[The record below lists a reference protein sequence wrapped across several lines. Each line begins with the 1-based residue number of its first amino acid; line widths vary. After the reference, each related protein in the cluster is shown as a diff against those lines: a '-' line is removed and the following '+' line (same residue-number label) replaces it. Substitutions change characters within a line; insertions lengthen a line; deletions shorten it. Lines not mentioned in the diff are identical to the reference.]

1 MRKYRQCTLAP
12 AGELSPRISAT
23 NGAGAVTILSFGST
37 RSTSKV
43 RTRCS
48 PRLLGDAPELEPLK
62 QAIAAR
68 TEGNPFFI
76 EEIVQGLVRGRC
88 VDRHWAAE
96 AGASLFTHKIPTT
109 VRAML
114 AARIDRLPREEKE
127 LLQTVAAIGREFS
140 FRLARRIA
148 DLPESRVDSALAHL
162 QTAEFIHEQPA
173 PGDVEYIFKHALT
186 QEVAYAR
193 Y

>member
-1 MRKYRQCTLAP
+1 MLTA
-12 AGELSPRISAT
+12 
-23 NGAGAVTILSFGST
+23 
-37 RSTSKV
+37 
-43 RTRCS
+43 
-48 PRLLGDAPELEPLK
+48 LLGEAPELEPVK
-62 QAIAAR
+62 RAIAAR

-76 EEIVQGLVRGRC
+76 EEIVQGLLEEGVLTGIGQLKLARPFLYT
-88 VDRHWAAE
+88 A
-96 AGASLFTHKIPTT
+96 IPTT
-109 VRAML
+109 VRGVL

-148 DLPESRVDSALAHL
+148 DLPDSRVDSALAHL
-162 QTAEFIHEQPA
+162 QSAEFIHEQPA

-186 QEVAYAR
+186 QEVAITR